1 MKKKLVL
8 LVLPVILL
16 LSGCGIQQGEETSD
30 YYPETHYTF
39 DQEMPDGSFVTCV
52 WAKSGYGGG
61 LSCDFAGAH

>member
-39 DQEMPDGSFVTCV
+39 DQEMPDGNFVTCV